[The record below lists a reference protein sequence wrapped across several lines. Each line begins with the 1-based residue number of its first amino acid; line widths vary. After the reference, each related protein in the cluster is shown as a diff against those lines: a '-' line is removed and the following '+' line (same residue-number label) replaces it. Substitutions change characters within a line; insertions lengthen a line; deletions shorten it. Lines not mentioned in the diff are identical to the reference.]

1 MKRGGKL
8 DMDFEKII
16 NEFAERA
23 KSFYEDNEKLADLI
37 DEFGKK
43 IKDSEILEN
52 VGTDLKLTLEMIID
66 WKNGDYKDLSKDS
79 IVIIIIGFLYVLSPA
94 NIMPK
99 LFPLKYVDDILVLL
113 YIIGKIKTE
122 LKKYKKWRSKNG
134 LTDMDNED
142 GNTYID
148 LN

>member
-8 DMDFEKII
+8 EMDFEKII
-16 NEFAERA
+16 NDFAEKA
-23 KSFYEDNEKLADLI
+23 KSFYEDNEKLEDLI
-37 DEFGKK
+37 NEFSKK

-52 VGTDLKLTLEMIID
+52 VGTDLKLTLEMIMD
-66 WKNGDYKDLSKDS
+66 WSNGSYKDLSKES
-79 IVIIIIGFLYVLSPA
+79 IVIIVIGFLYVLSPA

-99 LFPLKYVDDILVLL
+99 LFPLKYLDDILVLI

-122 LKKYKKWRSKNG
+122 LNRYKKWRNENG
-134 LTDMDNED
+134 LADIDSQDES
-142 GNTYID
+142 TYID